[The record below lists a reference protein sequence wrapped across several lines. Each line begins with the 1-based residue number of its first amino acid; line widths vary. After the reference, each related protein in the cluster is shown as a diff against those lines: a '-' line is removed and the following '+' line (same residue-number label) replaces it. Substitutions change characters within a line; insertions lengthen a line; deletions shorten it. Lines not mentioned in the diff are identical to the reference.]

1 MYFTWKVNI
10 QNRAAANMATIV
22 ECTGLLSLILTDEEW
37 DAYTANRT
45 VAPDGSIVIA
55 IRPEPSLH
63 DQMALSKIED
73 ILTSPL
79 DHGKNPD
86 KHLANLKQHIMMQI
100 AAGYHI

>member
-22 ECTGLLSLILTDEEW
+22 ERTGLLSLILTDEEW

-55 IRPEPSLH
+55 IRPAPSLH
-63 DQMALSKIED
+63 DQMALSKMETSSLAP
-73 ILTSPL
+73 LTTAKIPTSTWRT
-79 DHGKNPD
+79 
-86 KHLANLKQHIMMQI
+86 
-100 AAGYHI
+100 

>member
-22 ECTGLLSLILTDEEW
+22 ERTGLLSLILTDEEW

-55 IRPEPSLH
+55 IRPAPSLH

-79 DHGKNPD
+79 DHV
-86 KHLANLKQHIMMQI
+86 QI
-100 AAGYHI
+100 WTSIWPISNST